1 MDDFFD
7 GNQARRQVQ
16 KVLRFSR
23 AQAED
28 ESFLYEVYASS
39 RIGEV
44 GAWGWGPGQIDQFLR
59 MQYRFQQKAYSEQY
73 PEAAWNIVWRGQE
86 RVGRRMTAW
95 LEDRIVLVDVALL
108 PAYQRQGIGTSLLQ
122 SLQQEAQKA
131 GKPLWLSVQAH
142 NPARRLYERLG
153 FRTQQENG
161 LYCEMI
167 WQANTQF

>member
-1 MDDFFD
+1 M
-7 GNQARRQVQ
+7 QA
-16 KVLRFSR
+16 VLRFSR

-39 RIGEV
+39 RMKEV
-44 GAWGWGPGQIDQFLR
+44 GAWGWGPGQIDHFLR
-59 MQYRFQQKAYSEQY
+59 MQYQFQQKTYAAQY
-73 PEAAWNIVWRGQE
+73 PEAGWELVWHGQQ
-86 RVGRRMTAW
+86 RVGRRMTAR
-95 LEDRIVLVDVALL
+95 LENRIVLVDVALL
-108 PAYQRQGIGTSLLQ
+108 LIYQRQGIGTSLLQ

-131 GKPLWLSVQAH
+131 GKPLCLSVQAH

-153 FRTQQENG
+153 FRTRQENG